1 MLSQFSQVCAYSF
14 VVNDAH
20 SVSHTKNPSGSPTN
34 SARDSSVP
42 AQLLTGRAIVLV
54 VVVVS
59 SVVVVVSSV
68 VSEALMLVSGADVV
82 AVASLLSL
90 DEQLASKLNE
100 RSAMMLSDRFFVRAM
115 SQNY

>member
-42 AQLLTGRAIVLV
+42 AQLLTGRAIVLF

-59 SVVVVVSSV
+59 SVG
-68 VSEALMLVSGADVV
+68 SEALMLVSGADVV

-90 DEQLASKLNE
+90 DEQLARRPSE
-100 RSAMMLSDRFFVRAM
+100 RSATMLRERALVKVM
-115 SQNY
+115 W

>member
-14 VVNDAH
+14 VMNYAH
-20 SVSHTKNPSGSPTN
+20 SVSHTKNPRGSPTN

-59 SVVVVVSSV
+59 SVVVG
-68 VSEALMLVSGADVV
+68 ALILASGAAVV
-82 AVASLLSL
+82 DVASLLSL
-90 DEQLASKLNE
+90 DEQLARRPRE
-100 RSAMMLSDRFFVRAM
+100 RSATMLRRRVLVKVM
-115 SQNY
+115 P

>member
-1 MLSQFSQVCAYSF
+1 MLSQFSQVCAYSL
-14 VVNDAH
+14 VINDAH

-59 SVVVVVSSV
+59 SVVSG
-68 VSEALMLVSGADVV
+68 ALMLVSGADVV
-82 AVASLLSL
+82 AVASLRSL
-90 DEQLASKLNE
+90 DEQLARSPSEISVTMLRE
-100 RSAMMLSDRFFVRAM
+100 RALVKVI
-115 SQNY
+115 

>member
-14 VVNDAH
+14 VINDAH
-20 SVSHTKNPSGSPTN
+20 SVSHTKKPRGSPTN

-59 SVVVVVSSV
+59 SVVLGVLLVVSD
-68 VSEALMLVSGADVV
+68 ADVV

-90 DEQLASKLNE
+90 DEQLARRPRE
-100 RSAMMLSDRFFVRAM
+100 RSATMLRRRVLVKVM
-115 SQNY
+115 P

>member
-14 VVNDAH
+14 VINDAH
-20 SVSHTKNPSGSPTN
+20 SVSHTKKPRGSPTN

-54 VVVVS
+54 VVS

-68 VSEALMLVSGADVV
+68 VLGVLLVVSDADVV

-90 DEQLASKLNE
+90 DEQLARRPRE
-100 RSAMMLSDRFFVRAM
+100 RSATMLRRPVLVKVIR
-115 SQNY
+115 